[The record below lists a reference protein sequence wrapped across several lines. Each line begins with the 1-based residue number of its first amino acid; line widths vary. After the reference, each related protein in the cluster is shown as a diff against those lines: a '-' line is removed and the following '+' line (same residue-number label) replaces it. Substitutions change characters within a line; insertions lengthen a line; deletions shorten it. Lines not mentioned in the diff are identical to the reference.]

1 MKIALVVGHNAR
13 AQGAVRVTDGRT
25 EYDWNGDL
33 AEMIQEIDPEAVKV
47 FHRRPDGGYSR
58 EIDRVYGEVD
68 RWGADVS
75 LELHFNAAT
84 PAAHGCETL
93 SSGTR
98 GSLRLAEAVQ
108 AAMLAAMP
116 VRDRGVKVR
125 AAHERGGRSLWAGI
139 APAVMLEPYFGSN
152 AGECHMAD
160 DHKEMLAEAIYH
172 AAVGVIG
179 GTPARPAEGC
189 GAPGCHYTER

>member
-1 MKIALVVGHNAR
+1 MKIAVIVGHNAR

-33 AEMIQEIDPEAVKV
+33 AEMVREIDPETVRV
-47 FHRRPDGGYSR
+47 FHRRPAGGYSR

-93 SSGTR
+93 SSGTD
-98 GSLRLAEAVQ
+98 GSLRLAAAVQ
-108 AAMLAAMP
+108 AAICEAMP
-116 VRDRGVKVR
+116 MRDRGILTR
-125 AAHERGGRSLWAGI
+125 AAHERGGRSLWAGR
-139 APAVMLEPYFGSN
+139 APAVLLEPYFGSN
-152 AGECHMAD
+152 AHECHVAD
-160 DHKEMLAEAIYH
+160 DHKGMLAEAVYH
-172 AAVGVIG
+172 AAAGVAG
-179 GTPARPAEGC
+179 RPA
-189 GAPGCHYTER
+189 